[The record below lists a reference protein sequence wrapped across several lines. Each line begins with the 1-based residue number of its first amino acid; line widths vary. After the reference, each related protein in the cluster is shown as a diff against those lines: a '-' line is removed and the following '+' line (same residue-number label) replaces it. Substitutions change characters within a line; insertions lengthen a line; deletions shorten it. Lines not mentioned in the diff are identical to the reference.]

1 MNDIQLP
8 ETETPR
14 PAGPPG
20 NAVVHNRLRYH
31 GTAGDFAKIALTNA
45 IASIATLGIYRFWG
59 KTRERRYLWGG
70 IEFLGDRVE
79 YAGIGR
85 ELFLGF
91 LVALAV
97 LGLLLGMAY
106 GIPLVFGDAL
116 WVQWLVQFV
125 YTFVL
130 IVLIYVAEYRA
141 RRYRLS
147 RTQWRGIRFA
157 QDGSSLRYALLALGW
172 GIVVVLSLGSAYA
185 VYRTRVQHYRT
196 THTSF
201 GDRRFGFDA
210 RAVELLKP
218 WLLAWILWLP
228 SLGLSHVWYRVK
240 EFRYFAERSRC
251 GSSMFRSDLRSPP
264 VILYIG
270 AHFAGFLCV
279 VAGLFAVIIALTSGS
294 LFPREA
300 AVSESTEWM
309 LSNGSELAAMVVFV
323 VMFVIAVPILKVL
336 QTLLLVHPLFRL
348 VFGSIS
354 VIGQD
359 DFATI
364 AQSRQ
369 AAPRRGEGL
378 ADALDVGAV

>member
-14 PAGPPG
+14 PAGPPE
-20 NAVVHNRLRYH
+20 NATVHNRLRYH

-45 IASIATLGIYRFWG
+45 IASVATLGIYRFWG

-70 IEFLGDRVE
+70 IGFLGDRVE
-79 YAGIGR
+79 YTGIGR

-106 GIPLVFGDAL
+106 GIQLAFGDAL

-125 YTFVL
+125 YTVVL
-130 IVLIYVAEYRA
+130 IFLIFVAKYRA
-141 RRYRLS
+141 RLYRLS

-157 QDGSSLRYALLALGW
+157 QDGSSLRYALLAVGW
-172 GIVVVLSLGSAYA
+172 GIVVVLSLGTAYA
-185 VYRTRVQHYRT
+185 VYRTRMQHYRT

-201 GDRRFGFDA
+201 GDRRFAFEA
-210 RAVELLKP
+210 RALELLKP

-228 SLGLSHVWYRVK
+228 SLGLSHVWYRVR

-251 GSSMFRSDLRSPP
+251 GSSMFRSDLRTPP
-264 VILYIG
+264 VIVYIC
-270 AHFAGFLCV
+270 AHFVGFLCV
-279 VAGLFAVIIALTSGS
+279 VAGLFAVIIALASGS
-294 LFPREA
+294 LFAQAAAEA
-300 AVSESTEWM
+300 ESTAWV
-309 LSNGSELAAMVVFV
+309 LSDGSELAAMMVYVVT
-323 VMFVIAVPILKVL
+323 FVIAIPILKVL
-336 QTLLLVHPLFRL
+336 QTLLLVHPLFGL

-354 VIGQD
+354 VIGPD

-369 AAPRRGEGL
+369 ATPRRGEGL
-378 ADALDVGAV
+378 ADALDVSAV